1 MKMRLIVTF
10 LVFYIIVFS
19 VLNVHAQNE
28 FLIKKD
34 AEKSYYMNP
43 ILGGDY
49 PDPTIVRD

>member
-34 AEKSYYMNP
+34 AEKLLYESYS
-43 ILGGDY
+43 
-49 PDPTIVRD
+49 RW

>member
-1 MKMRLIVTF
+1 MTF

-34 AEKSYYMNP
+34 AEKV
-43 ILGGDY
+43 I
-49 PDPTIVRD
+49 I